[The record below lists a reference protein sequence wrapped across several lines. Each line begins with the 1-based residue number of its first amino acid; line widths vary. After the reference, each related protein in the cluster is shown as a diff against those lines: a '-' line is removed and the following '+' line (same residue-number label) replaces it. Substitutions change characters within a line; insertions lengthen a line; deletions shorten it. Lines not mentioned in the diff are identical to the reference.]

1 MSDRHLEALRRQ
13 QEQQNQLEESM
24 RRQETQKQRDEHL
37 KTQMEWLNKQ

>member
-13 QEQQNQLEESM
+13 QEQQSHLEEVM
-24 RRQETQKQRDEHL
+24 QRQESQQQRDEHL